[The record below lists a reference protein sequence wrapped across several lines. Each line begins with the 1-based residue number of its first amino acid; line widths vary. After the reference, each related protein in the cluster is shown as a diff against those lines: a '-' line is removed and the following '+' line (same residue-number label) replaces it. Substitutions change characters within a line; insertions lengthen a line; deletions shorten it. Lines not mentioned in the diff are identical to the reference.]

1 MTRFDSVPP
10 HMPYHERMDE
20 VTNPKRRIA
29 FFGGSFDPPHLG
41 HIAIARAAQQAL
53 QLDTVL
59 FAPVGVQ
66 PLKPHGSTASY
77 EDRVAMTE
85 LAIHGLP
92 QFAISFVDAPD
103 PTGLPNYTIDTLRRL
118 QHQFPSAKLFQ
129 LMGADSFLSLRH
141 WYRAAEVPFVAPMI
155 VASRPGQKLDDL
167 AAALPDGLAVTENP
181 ATAARDSET
190 PIRTFILRNASGST
204 APFYLL
210 PGLEIEIS
218 ATEIRQQVGAA
229 LDRLC
234 AGHELLPDMVCDYI
248 ASHGLYR

>member
-1 MTRFDSVPP
+1 MAP
-10 HMPYHERMDE
+10 HMPYHERME
-20 VTNPKRRIA
+20 EAPNPGRRIA
-29 FFGGSFDPPHLG
+29 FFGGSFDPPHFG
-41 HIAIARAAQQAL
+41 HIGIARAAQQAL

-59 FAPVGVQ
+59 FAPVGIQ

-77 EDRVAMTE
+77 EDRTAMTE
-85 LAIHGLP
+85 LAIRRLP

-118 QHQFPSAKLFQ
+118 QHQFPAAKLYQ

-141 WYRAAEVPFVAPMI
+141 WFHAADVPFAAPMI
-155 VASRPGQKLDDL
+155 VASRPRQKLDDL
-167 AAALPDGLAVTENP
+167 AAALPDGLAVSEES
-181 ATAARDSET
+181 AAEARKPDA
-190 PIRTFILRNASGST
+190 PLRRFILRNAVGST
-204 APFYLL
+204 VPFYLL

-234 AGHELLPDMVCDYI
+234 AGHELLPDSVCDYI